1 MSSRFGN
8 IWLVQE
14 QKINTTEF
22 ERERFVSLRL
32 RIFLTASA
40 LAGARAK
47 NKYNQVRSIEFNRS
61 LERPICEFKVCVYF

>member
-1 MSSRFGN
+1 M
-8 IWLVQE
+8 QE

-32 RIFLTASA
+32 RIFLTTSA

-47 NKYNQVRSIEFNRS
+47 NEQDRVRSIEFDRS
-61 LERPICEFKVCVYF
+61 SLVNFRERPICEFQVCVYF

>member
-1 MSSRFGN
+1 M
-8 IWLVQE
+8 QE

-47 NKYNQVRSIEFNRS
+47 HKHNQVQSIFDFS
-61 LERPICEFKVCVYF
+61 ERPIYEFKVCVYF